1 MPEYI
6 RQVIREGRF
15 EDELRALI
23 AEAVAADQF
32 VEAAEFLVARDP
44 LIGSQTEDPR
54 VGAVPIALVEGAQ
67 VVLYYTF
74 DDSTVWLLSINRI
87 SNEHSAP
94 PDSL

>member
-6 RQVIREGRF
+6 RQVVREGRF

-23 AEAVAADQF
+23 AEAIAADQF
-32 VEAAEFLVARDP
+32 VEAAEFLIARDP

-54 VGAVPIALVEGAQ
+54 VWAVPMALVEGAQ

-74 DDSTVWLLSINRI
+74 DDSTVWLLSITRI
-87 SNEHSAP
+87 SNEH
-94 PDSL
+94 